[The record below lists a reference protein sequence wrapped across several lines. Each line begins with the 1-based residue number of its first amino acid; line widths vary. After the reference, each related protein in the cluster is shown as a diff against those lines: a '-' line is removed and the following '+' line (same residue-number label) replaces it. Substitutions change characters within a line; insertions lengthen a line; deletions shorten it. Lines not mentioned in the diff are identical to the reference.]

1 MARNEN
7 SVGSRVVRQ
16 FHTKSAYAASV
27 LRDALANGT
36 YGAGERLTAA
46 RLAKEL
52 GLSMTPVREALIEL
66 ANEGLVE
73 ISPHRGA
80 RVAEIGPMQLSEV
93 YQARSI
99 LEPAATRIAVPQ
111 LDAKAIAELRRLHG
125 EFVAAAERRDA
136 AALLSI
142 NETFH
147 FTIYDAA
154 ASPLLN
160 RLIRTVWSSSP
171 NDTFRLI
178 PGRAERSVKEHTA
191 ILRALGSGNA
201 KRAEDLMRSHINDS
215 LNMIMSFK
223 KSDPRPGASRL
234 DSSAGYFL

>member
-1 MARNEN
+1 MARHGDA
-7 SVGSRVVRQ
+7 SSTRVVRR
-16 FHTKSAYAASV
+16 FHTKSEYAASM

-80 RVAEIGPMQLSEV
+80 RVAEIAPAQLSEV
-93 YQARSI
+93 YLARSI
-99 LEPAATRIAVPQ
+99 LEPAATRLAAPE
-111 LDAKAIAELRRLHG
+111 LDKAAIEKLRRLHQ
-125 EFVAAAERRDA
+125 EFAAAAQAKDS

-142 NETFH
+142 NEQFH

-154 ASPLLN
+154 GSPLLN
-160 RLIRTVWSSSP
+160 RLIRTVWSSAP

-178 PGRAERSVKEHTA
+178 PGRAERSTKEHTA
-191 ILRALGSGNA
+191 ILRALSSGNPQ
-201 KRAEDLMRSHINDS
+201 RAEAAMRSHISDS
-215 LNMIMSFK
+215 LGLIISYK
-223 KSDPRPGASRL
+223 KRKRNAT
-234 DSSAGYFL
+234 